1 MLTPARELEWPACAW
16 VGGRDEFRMV
26 TALLSWP
33 TEERQWLYLDP
44 KHLCREMLA
53 QQASLRVGIGEG
65 RGLIG
70 EFVDRSS
77 YLFMLC
83 VFSKLSLVRKKSK
96 TLFLFRSGKVSRTVL
111 LLLKLGTGFAGGVGR
126 PW

>member
-44 KHLCREMLA
+44 QTPL
-53 QQASLRVGIGEG
+53 
-65 RGLIG
+65 
-70 EFVDRSS
+70 
-77 YLFMLC
+77 
-83 VFSKLSLVRKKSK
+83 
-96 TLFLFRSGKVSRTVL
+96 
-111 LLLKLGTGFAGGVGR
+111 
-126 PW
+126 